1 VLNCRY
7 AGLYEEMGIKDL
19 GFCLSCCRDEAF
31 ARGFNPLIKLVRTQT
46 IMEGG
51 PVCDFRFEME

>member
-1 VLNCRY
+1 
-7 AGLYEEMGIKDL
+7 MGIKDL